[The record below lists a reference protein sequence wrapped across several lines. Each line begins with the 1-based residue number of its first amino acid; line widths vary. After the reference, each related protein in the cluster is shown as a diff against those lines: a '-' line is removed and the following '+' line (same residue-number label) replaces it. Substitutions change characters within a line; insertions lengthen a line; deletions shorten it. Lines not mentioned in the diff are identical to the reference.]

1 LKLRKGS
8 NKELEMF
15 SKKLAGFLAVAGLFL
30 SGSAFAQT
38 IVGSAH
44 DFSQAGAFNDGGEI
58 CIACHTTH
66 TADTTVSLAPLW
78 NHEVSTADF
87 TATLY
92 DSATLTA
99 TDVSNP
105 TGISRLCLSCHDGT
119 VALDSFGGATGSV
132 FIDAA
137 FNVNDGANG
146 LSNDHPI
153 SFTYND
159 ALAGSDGE
167 LFTPSDTSSGIPGGS
182 FIANDLLFGASNDQL
197 ECASCHD
204 VHNSLGNTS
213 LLVVDNAGSD
223 LCLTCH
229 SK

>member
-1 LKLRKGS
+1 
-8 NKELEMF
+8 MF
-15 SKKLAGFLAVAGLFL
+15 IKKLAGLMAIASLFLA
-30 SGSAFAQT
+30 GSAFAQT
-38 IVGSAH
+38 IVGSEH
-44 DFSQAGAFNDGGEI
+44 DFSTAGAFNDGGEI
-58 CIACHTTH
+58 CVACHTTH

-78 NHEVSTADF
+78 NHEVSVLDF
-87 TATLY
+87 TSTLY
-92 DSATLTA
+92 SSATLTA

-119 VALDSFGGATGSV
+119 VALDSFGGATGAT

-137 FNVNDGANG
+137 FNVNDGVFG

-159 ALAGSDGE
+159 ALAGTDGG
-167 LFTPSDTSSGIPGGS
+167 LRTPTDSTSNVIGGS
-182 FIANDLLFGASNDQL
+182 FIANDLLFGATNDQL

-204 VHNSLGNTS
+204 VHNSSGNTA
-213 LLVVDNAGSD
+213 LLVVDNAGSA